1 MIPNSPHALTNIE
14 KALVSPVSE
23 GGFEWDPGPIET
35 YLEVLLEIAESSGGG
50 VNTPTEVVTDCADF
64 EDNRI
69 LELAI
74 ACQAILIISNDSDLL
89 HMTPW
94 RGIPAISIREFAAR
108 VDAARRARRR
118 LINSQ
123 ATFKG
128 RSPILWNGG
137 RN

>member
-1 MIPNSPHALTNIE
+1 M
-14 KALVSPVSE
+14 SPVSE

-123 ATFKG
+123 ATFKD